1 MPAKKNAPS
10 TKKTERETA
19 KPARAK
25 STSPERVSSAKAE
38 RLSKTASKAA
48 ATKATA
54 AKPAAKKAARAVA
67 RPVTRVVRP
76 EAPRGARPAQPQK
89 QQKREKVAAKP
100 IPTAQKGHAPL
111 IGADGNVTG
120 SIELPASLA
129 ATAKKGI
136 ATLFQAFLAERAN
149 ARQGNAATKNRARVA
164 GGGAKPWKQKGTGR
178 ARQGSTRSPQ
188 WRHGGV
194 VFGPNGRKYDQR
206 MPEKMR
212 KAAFGQAMSS
222 RVADGRVLVLE
233 GLKLDGDRPRT
244 RDVVRWLGNVG
255 DTGSTLFVWSEI
267 DEGAARAMANLQN
280 VDSRTPGSLRLSDVL
295 EADTLLVMRPALAAL
310 AARAELAHAHAS
322 VPAPTSG
329 AGVAS
334 EGSRG

>member
-1 MPAKKNAPS
+1 MPAKKNAPAN
-10 TKKTERETA
+10 TTA
-19 KPARAK
+19 KATPAKKADSKAETNAK
-25 STSPERVSSAKAE
+25 TAAKA
-38 RLSKTASKAA
+38 TASKATASKTA
-48 ATKATA
+48 ASKTA
-54 AKPAAKKAARAVA
+54 AKPAPKKTAPAARAVA
-67 RPVTRVVRP
+67 RPVTRTVRP
-76 EAPRGARPAQPQK
+76 EAPRAARAAQPEK
-89 QQKREKVAAKP
+89 QEKREKVAGKP

-111 IGADGNVTG
+111 LDVDGNVTG
-120 SIELPASLA
+120 SIELPAALA

-149 ARQGNAATKNRARVA
+149 ARQGTAATKNRARVS

-233 GLKLDGDRPRT
+233 GLKLSDERPRT

-267 DEGAARAMANLQN
+267 NEGAARAMANLQH
-280 VDSRTPGSLRLSDVL
+280 VESRTPGSLRLSDVL
-295 EADTLLVMRPALAAL
+295 EADTLLVMRPALEAL
-310 AARAELAHAHAS
+310 AARAQLAHAHESNGNGKEAQ
-322 VPAPTSG
+322 A
-329 AGVAS
+329 
-334 EGSRG
+334 